1 MSLESPYTNAPKR
14 RFARMLLA
22 GAAFVAITA
31 GTLSGAAPA
40 NAALAPT
47 VPDGPR
53 TVLVI
58 TTKFADE
65 AAATISTADAMGR
78 VFTNTPMSANTYYQE
93 VSGGRI
99 SLIGIKNPTGDV
111 VPAPVTVTDDLKNGC
126 QAGAI
131 VDQGKAGAAAQGYDP
146 TKYHHVIVFSSAGS
160 PCQGGLAN
168 YSQTNGWVFVDPY
181 SWTSVIVHEMA
192 HNLGFAHS
200 TQLKCYDANG
210 QIIVLNTSG
219 AQNANGIPDNCRATS
234 SYGDPYDPMGSDR
247 YWFSAP
253 HLAAAGWLTASQQLS
268 VTGSGTYTINALED
282 TTSPGLR
289 TLRIPVNTPTAQA
302 ELWIEHRADVGK
314 TFTAWGTN
322 NVTTGIS
329 IRLASPGGMT
339 YLLNAQG
346 VETAQNSQLN
356 VGQTFNYPG
365 VASIKLL
372 GIDTATNTA
381 QVQITSL
388 KTPSITTA
396 KTLPDATATAA
407 YSQQLAGV
415 GGTAPYG
422 WSIESGTIPSGLTL
436 SADGLISGTPTTA
449 GTYSFKV
456 RLRDANALKDWRLFT
471 ITVKPAPVAFTTAKS
486 LPAATA
492 GAAYATTISATGGS
506 GSYTWWISEGALP
519 AGLSLTGA
527 TATSINVTGTPTTPG
542 IYTFKLRA
550 NDGSQLAYRAF
561 TIVVS

>member
-1 MSLESPYTNAPKR
+1 MSLEIPSTRAPKR
-14 RFARMLLA
+14 LRRIAFA
-22 GAAFVAITA
+22 GATLFAVAA
-31 GTLSGAAPA
+31 GSLGGAVAA
-40 NAALAPT
+40 NATLAPT
-47 VPDGPR
+47 LPDGPR

-65 AAATISTADAMGR
+65 ASASLTTADAMGR

-99 SLIGIKNPTGDV
+99 SLVGIKNPTGDV
-111 VPAPVTVTDDLKNGC
+111 VPEPVVMTDDLKNGC
-126 QAGAI
+126 QAGGI
-131 VDQGKAGAAAQGYDP
+131 VSQGKAGAVAQGYDP
-146 TKYHHVIVFSSAGS
+146 SKYHHVIVFSSNGS

-168 YSQTNGWVFVDPY
+168 YSQTNGWVFVDPN

-210 QIIVLNTSG
+210 QITVLNVSG
-219 AQNANGIPDNCRATS
+219 AHNASGIPDNCTTTS
-234 SYGDPYDPMGSDR
+234 SYGDPYDPMGGNR
-247 YWFSAP
+247 FWFSAP
-253 HLAAAGWLTASQQLS
+253 HLAAAGWITPSQQLS

-282 TTSPGLR
+282 NTTPGLR
-289 TLRIPVNTPTAQA
+289 TLRIPVNAPTASA

-314 TFTAWGTN
+314 TYTTWGTN

-329 IRLASPGGMT
+329 IRLASPGGTT

-356 VGQTFNYPG
+356 VGQTFTYPG

-372 GIDTATNTA
+372 GIDAATNTA

-388 KTPSITTA
+388 KTPAITTA
-396 KTLPDATATAA
+396 KTLPDATATVA
-407 YSQQLAGV
+407 YSQKLEGV
-415 GGTAPYG
+415 GGTTPYG
-422 WSIESGTIPSGLTL
+422 WALDSGALPNGLTL
-436 SADGLISGTPTTA
+436 SADGIVSGTPTTA

-471 ITVKPAPVAFTTAKS
+471 ITVKPAPLNYVTAKS
-486 LPAATA
+486 LPGGSVGTE
-492 GAAYATTISATGGS
+492 YAQTISATGGS
-506 GSYTWWISEGALP
+506 GSYTWWIADGALP
-519 AGLSLTGA
+519 AGLTLSGA

-542 IYTFKLRA
+542 TYTFKLRA
-550 NDGSQLAYRAF
+550 NDGSQLAYRTF
-561 TIVVS
+561 TLVVS